1 MGFCETL
8 LDISYTIILLSCITA
23 ILIIPKQGGFIAMY
37 ILLGASIVYFGY
49 DYGDRRIELPEA
61 VLAVYGENENQIAI
75 QMSSENENQTG
86 EASSILVAENENQID
101 SSQTRG
107 ETSIQVAENENQM
120 VSDNPLHNV

>member
-37 ILLGASIVYFGY
+37 ILLGSSIVYFGY
-49 DYGDRRIELPEA
+49 DYGDRRIEA

-75 QMSSENENQTG
+75 QMP
-86 EASSILVAENENQID
+86 AENENQID
-101 SSQTRG
+101 SSQTG
-107 ETSIQVAENENQM
+107 SIQVAENENQM

>member
-23 ILIIPKQGGFIAMY
+23 ILIIPKQGGFIAMC
-37 ILLGASIVYFGY
+37 ILLGSSIVYFGY

-75 QMSSENENQTG
+75 Q
-86 EASSILVAENENQID
+86 IPAENENQID
-101 SSQTRG
+101 SSQTGG
-107 ETSIQVAENENQM
+107 ETSIL